1 LGTVVSLVVVAVE
14 VGEEVVALKA
24 GVIGVGVE
32 TLATTGDG
40 EIWGAGLE
48 TGCGFF
54 GVFASCWAF
63 FALLR

>member
-1 LGTVVSLVVVAVE
+1 METAVSLTVVTVG

-32 TLATTGDG
+32 IFATTGD
-40 EIWGAGLE
+40 EETLGAGLE

-54 GVFASCWAF
+54 GVFVSC
-63 FALLR
+63 